1 MVGVTAQ
8 TWSTLASLATA
19 LGTLILAISTFA
31 AVRSANRASRASER
45 LLLTGLQPIL
55 VPSRPE
61 DPLELIR
68 FGDDHW
74 VEVGGGRGSA
84 ELAEHAVYLALA
96 LRNVGQGLAVL
107 DGWHLVAEEL
117 FGADDADHAPMERF
131 RRLTRDIYVPGGFIG
146 FWQGALRE
154 DDDPV
159 WAPVRQAI
167 EARRTI
173 TVELLYADLEGGQ
186 RMVTRFLL
194 TAMDDGGWAAAVS
207 RHWTLDRDDP
217 R

>member
-1 MVGVTAQ
+1 MTGVTAQ

-19 LGTLILAISTFA
+19 LGTLVLAISTFA

-45 LLLTGLQPIL
+45 SLLTALQPIL

-61 DPLELIR
+61 DPPERIR

-74 VEVGGGRGSA
+74 VEVGGGRASA
-84 ELAEHAVYLALA
+84 ELTEAAVYLTIA

-117 FGADDADHAPMERF
+117 QGIDHADHAPMERF
-131 RRLTRDIYVPGGFIG
+131 RRLTRDIYVPGGSIG
-146 FWQGALRE
+146 FWQGALRQE
-154 DDDPV
+154 DDSV

-194 TAMDDGGWAAAVS
+194 TAMDDGGWATAVS